1 MKKNQEFAKIEE
13 DSNARVAD
21 EIKNKEALMDNLK
34 QEEHIDETTENFE
47 NIDNDNL
54 LMDEMEKKRREEEQ
68 FRLH

>member
-34 QEEHIDETTENFE
+34 QEEHIDESTENFE